1 MTASALWERA
11 NVSWACG
18 IPYEDFPG
26 LPGNKGDPVWPF
38 PISPTSPCY
47 TSDDLQL
54 YDDLLKSLSR
64 RILNISFQNNE
75 LAWTQ
80 ATLVVGS
87 GGLGIRSA
95 VQLAPSAFIASA
107 AASLDLAQ
115 QILPH
120 RFHHLL
126 RFNLDKAILRWES
139 IFEQQGPLP
148 QLMHTQKSWD
158 ALSSLNILNS
168 LIKNAPDDLSR
179 ARISAASAKETGA
192 WLRALPISNLGLRM
206 DDETVRIAAGL
217 RLGTPLC
224 RSHSCHHCGT
234 EVDQFATH
242 GLSCRYSK
250 GRHARHAAI
259 NSIVHRSL
267 TAAKIP
273 SRLEP
278 TGLSRTDGKRPDG
291 VSLISWQSG
300 KILVWDATCPD
311 TFARSHRAE
320 AVKGAGLVAAKAE
333 NHEKI
338 KILPSLLVTLFP
350 TGSY

>member
-1 MTASALWERA
+1 ME
-11 NVSWACG
+11 
-18 IPYEDFPG
+18 
-26 LPGNKGDPVWPF
+26 
-38 PISPTSPCY
+38 
-47 TSDDLQL
+47 
-54 YDDLLKSLSR
+54 KSKAP
-64 RILNISFQNNE
+64 
-75 LAWTQ
+75 LA
-80 ATLVVGS
+80 VGS

-107 AASLDLAQ
+107 AASLNLAQ

-126 RFNLDKAILRWES
+126 RFNLDKVILRWES

-158 ALSSLNILNS
+158 ALPSLNLLNS

-179 ARISAASAKETGA
+179 AGISAASAKETGA
-192 WLRALPISNLGLRM
+192 CLRALPISNLGLRM
-206 DDETVRIAAGL
+206 DDETIRIAAGL

-242 GLSCRYSK
+242 GLSCRYSE

-267 TAAKIP
+267 TAAKI
-273 SRLEP
+273 
-278 TGLSRTDGKRPDG
+278 TQGLNQQG
-291 VSLISWQSG
+291 
-300 KILVWDATCPD
+300 
-311 TFARSHRAE
+311 
-320 AVKGAGLVAAKAE
+320 
-333 NHEKI
+333 
-338 KILPSLLVTLFP
+338 
-350 TGSY
+350 

>member
-1 MTASALWERA
+1 MLYILR
-11 NVSWACG
+11 
-18 IPYEDFPG
+18 
-26 LPGNKGDPVWPF
+26 
-38 PISPTSPCY
+38 TSPCY

-54 YDDLLKSLSR
+54 YDDLLKSLSS

-217 RLGTPLC
+217 RLGTPSYAALI
-224 RSHSCHHCGT
+224 HVIT
-234 EVDQFATH
+234 VVQKLTNLLPTAFLVVTVKVATP
-242 GLSCRYSK
+242 
-250 GRHARHAAI
+250 AM
-259 NSIVHRSL
+259 
-267 TAAKIP
+267 P
-273 SRLEP
+273 P
-278 TGLSRTDGKRPDG
+278 
-291 VSLISWQSG
+291 
-300 KILVWDATCPD
+300 
-311 TFARSHRAE
+311 
-320 AVKGAGLVAAKAE
+320 
-333 NHEKI
+333 
-338 KILPSLLVTLFP
+338 
-350 TGSY
+350 